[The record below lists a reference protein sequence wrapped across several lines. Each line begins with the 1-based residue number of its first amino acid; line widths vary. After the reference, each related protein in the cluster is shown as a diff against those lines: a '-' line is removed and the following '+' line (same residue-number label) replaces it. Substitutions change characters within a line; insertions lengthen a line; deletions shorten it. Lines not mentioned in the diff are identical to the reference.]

1 MFAPGRTM
9 MDAADGTGSNKAAGA
24 AGPGGAGAKVLVV
37 EDEPSLVATL
47 SYNLRKNGFDVVSA
61 TDGAA
66 GLQAARRDRPDVVVL
81 DLMLPKMDGLEVCRR
96 IRGDSDVPI
105 LMLTAKGEELD
116 RVVGLEMGADD
127 YLTKPFGM
135 RELMARVRALL
146 RRSGARRAEG
156 DGGQITAGAIE
167 IDPRGRT
174 VRRDGADVALK
185 PKEFDLLTF
194 LARNPGQVFTREQI
208 LERVWGYDFFGGS
221 RTVDVHMRW
230 LREKVE
236 VEPARPAHLLTVRG
250 VGYKFVR

>member
-1 MFAPGRTM
+1 M
-9 MDAADGTGSNKAAGA
+9 MGGADRAGIDEAAAAGGTARA
-24 AGPGGAGAKVLVV
+24 AAKVLVV

-47 SYNLRKNGFDVVSA
+47 SYNLRKNGFEVVSA

-66 GLQAARRDRPDVVVL
+66 GLQAARRDRPDVIVL

-146 RRSGARRAEG
+146 RRARVQRAEG
-156 DGGQITAGAIE
+156 GGQITAGAIE

-174 VRRDGADVALK
+174 VRRDGADLALK

-230 LREKVE
+230 LREKIE